1 MPDLLNRLLHPL
13 LLRPSDSSKGADRLA
28 SARSSRLTGPSS
40 VGAAI
45 ATAVLCL
52 APSAGAMHADLPNP
66 CALVA
71 PAVIASAFGTKTA
84 PPSSDAAT
92 SNTSTCSYK
101 NGLLTIEVGYTALTN
116 PAPPLKVTVVKGLPH
131 GQLSVY
137 AGNQRQIVFFRGTA
151 ANGLYVVIRNFAKIP
166 PKKLEKLARTLNTSL
181 SGVAGS
187 GGVHIIG

>member
-1 MPDLLNRLLHPL
+1 MPDFLNRF
-13 LLRPSDSSKGADRLA
+13 LRAPHSGRG
-28 SARSSRLTGPSS
+28 SRLTALPC

-45 ATAVLCL
+45 ASAVLCL
-52 APSAGAMHADLPNP
+52 APSAGAMQADLPNP
-66 CALVA
+66 CALLA

-84 PPSSDAAT
+84 PSSSDAAT

-116 PAPPLKVTVVKGLPH
+116 PAPPLKVTVVKGVPH

>member
-1 MPDLLNRLLHPL
+1 
-13 LLRPSDSSKGADRLA
+13 
-28 SARSSRLTGPSS
+28 
-40 VGAAI
+40 
-45 ATAVLCL
+45 
-52 APSAGAMHADLPNP
+52 MHADLPNP